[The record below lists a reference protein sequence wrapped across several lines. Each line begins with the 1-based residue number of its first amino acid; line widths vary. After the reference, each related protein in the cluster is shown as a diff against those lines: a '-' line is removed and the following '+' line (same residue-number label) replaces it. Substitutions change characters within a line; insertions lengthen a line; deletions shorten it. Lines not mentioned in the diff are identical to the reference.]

1 MDQPNKSYKP
11 RSLFFPLLLVVV
23 GVFLLLVNL
32 DFVEGSVWSILAT
45 YWPLIFVIGGLDG
58 LYRRDGWVGPLVSL
72 GLGVILMLGNLGY
85 IQWKGFDLLLRL
97 WPILLVAWGLDVAFS
112 HRSTLWSTL
121 LRVGLGLL
129 LVVGIIWLA
138 VVSPFGTGNKVETFS
153 QDIQGETS
161 SSLEFTNGAGEFFLD
176 GTAAQYKLVDGTAGI
191 PQNLTL
197 LPSYTNSQDGTSTY
211 SLESNGVTI
220 YPFDTTHLKWDFSIN
235 PSIAVDLKTRMGVGN
250 MVLDLSGTKAEN
262 VDAGMGVG
270 QVVITFPA
278 QQDVTGS
285 IKNAIG
291 ETVLRVPQDT
301 RVIVHYSG
309 GLTSVDLPQGFSRS
323 GDEISSDFSAEY
335 TIEIDVDQAIGSL
348 DIERY

>member
-1 MDQPNKSYKP
+1 MDQTKTSFKP
-11 RSLFFPLLLVVV
+11 RSLFFPLLLVVA

-32 DFVEGSVWSILAT
+32 GYVEGSVWSILGT

-97 WPILLVAWGLDVAFS
+97 WPVLLVAWGLDVAFS
-112 HRSTLWSTL
+112 RRSTIWSTL

-129 LVVGIIWLA
+129 LVVGIIWIA
-138 VVSPFGTGNKVETFS
+138 VTSPFGTGNKVETFS
-153 QDIQGETS
+153 QEIQGETS
-161 SSLEFTNGAGEFFLD
+161 SSIEFTNGAGEFYLD
-176 GTAAQYKLVDGTAGI
+176 GSAAQDKLVDGTAGI

-197 LPSYTNSQDGTSTY
+197 LPDYINTQDGSSTY

-220 YPFDTTHLKWDFSIN
+220 YPFDTTQVKWDFSIN
-235 PSIAVDLKTRMGVGN
+235 PTIAVDLKTRMGVGN
-250 MVLDLSGTKAEN
+250 MILDLSGTKTES
-262 VDAGMGVG
+262 VDVVMGVG

-278 QQDVTGS
+278 NQNITGEV
-285 IKNAIG
+285 KNAIG
-291 ETVLRVPQDT
+291 ETRLRVPEGT
-301 RVIVHYSG
+301 KVIVHYSG
-309 GLTSVDLPQGFSRS
+309 GLNSVDLPEGFSRS
-323 GDEISSDFSAEY
+323 DDEISSDFSAEY